1 MQIQILIPRPHSLVN
16 EELEHIPAS
25 TRVLFCCNMCVSTVY
40 TGASEPTEHTFPIAI
55 HQPTPRGLHKQPNHT
70 PIPSAPLRS
79 IAIKMN

>member
-40 TGASEPTEHTFPIAI
+40 TGASV
-55 HQPTPRGLHKQPNHT
+55 
-70 PIPSAPLRS
+70 LRTH
-79 IAIKMN
+79 